1 MTLPN
6 RITLGRLVLALVL
19 FVLLAFAE
27 QGGGRDLPL
36 LVGSFLL
43 FIVVAATDALDGYY
57 ARKLHLTSDFG
68 RMADPAVDKILVCGS
83 LIFLAAASWA
93 RPVLAPWM
101 VVAIV
106 AREFIVTG
114 LRGYIESL
122 GVRFPA
128 DWSGKLKMILQCI
141 AVPGVLLYRIAER
154 AVPNVEWAV
163 DGMLWLARVIVWLTI
178 ALTIWSALDYVSKAT
193 RIVRER
199 R

>member
-19 FVLLAFAE
+19 FVLLAIAE
-27 QGGGRDLPL
+27 SGGGRDVAL
-36 LVGSFLL
+36 LFGAFLL

-83 LIFLAAASWA
+83 LIFLAAAPWA
-93 RPVLAPWM
+93 RPVIAPWM
-101 VVAIV
+101 VVVIV

-141 AVPGVLLYRIAER
+141 AVPGVLLFRLVER
-154 AVPNVEWAV
+154 VFPEIGWAQ
-163 DGMLWLARVIVWLTI
+163 DGMLWLVRVIVWITL
-178 ALTIWSALDYVSKAT
+178 ALTIWSALDYVAKAT